1 MPYGVPGIPMLSGG
15 EGGIPHVPMQ
25 QPQNLFRYGEQ
36 TIWSSQMHIGGS
48 AIANTTNRV
57 FTTPL
62 GQVGQGFVAALSIAE
77 TNLKEGGRV
86 PSGVAYDVFGVSCYM
101 LQSDDIADGGN
112 ADLDVP
118 INGNSAV
125 GGNDSIIN
133 LVNLLNNGVLSWDFT
148 QTQVDIA
155 TVTLVGAGGG
165 AFGGI
170 AAADA
175 AGATA
180 SFGNLNNGNGAI
192 WLYRKHP
199 VALPGNSTFAII
211 LRYGSRAD
219 VIGANSVVVKIT
231 LLGYYKNVIEI
242 GN

>member
-1 MPYGVPGIPMLSGG
+1 M
-15 EGGIPHVPMQ
+15 
-25 QPQNLFRYGEQ
+25 
-36 TIWSSQMHIGGS
+36 
-48 AIANTTNRV
+48 

-101 LQSDDIADGGN
+101 IQSDGTADAGGD
-112 ADLDVP
+112 DLDVP
-118 INGNSAV
+118 INALAP
-125 GGNDSIIN
+125 ITN